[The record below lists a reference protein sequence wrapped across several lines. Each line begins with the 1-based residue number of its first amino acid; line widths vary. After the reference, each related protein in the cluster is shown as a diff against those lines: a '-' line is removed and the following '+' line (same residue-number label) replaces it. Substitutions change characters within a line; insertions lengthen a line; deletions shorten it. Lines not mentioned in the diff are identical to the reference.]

1 MKKLE
6 KIVKNLLRPFIT
18 IWTRPVIDGYY
29 GGIWK
34 YRDHLKKHQT
44 KLGMVLYNHYL
55 TEYGA
60 WVGIEAEIAGEPRCP
75 HGCFGLFISKAAT
88 IGKNCV
94 IFQHVTIGSVTT
106 AGSKHIGA
114 PTIGDNVYIGAGAK
128 IIGNIHVGDG
138 VRIGANCVV
147 VNDVPANSIVYMSG
161 STIIQKEEKMD
172 NTFSIECL
180 TEKEK
185 GI

>member
-1 MKKLE
+1 MNQY
-6 KIVKNLLRPFIT
+6 VKSDLYRYCGNT
-18 IWTRPVIDGYY
+18 S
-29 GGIWK
+29 WK
-34 YRDHLKKHQT
+34 S
-44 KLGMVLYNHYL
+44 
-55 TEYGA
+55 
-60 WVGIEAEIAGEPRCP
+60 
-75 HGCFGLFISKAAT
+75 FISAYLRIRSFRFQVAFRLVNASGFHKILGKVLWLIRDRSIDIPKET
-88 IGKNCV
+88 KIGYGLYIGHGYIVVNRTAV
-94 IFQHVTIGSVTT
+94 IGNNVNLSQYTTIGSNSNH
-106 AGSKHIGA
+106 AAH
-114 PTIGDNVYIGAGAK
+114 IGDNVYIGAGAK

>member
-1 MKKLE
+1 MKKLVR
-6 KIVKNLLRPFIT
+6 ILKNLFRPFIT

-34 YRDHLKKHQT
+34 YRDHLKKHHT
-44 KLGMVLYNHYL
+44 KLGMVLYNHYF

-75 HGCFGLFISKAAT
+75 HGCFGLFISKAAK
-88 IGKNCV
+88 IGTNCV
-94 IFQHVTIGSVTT
+94 IFQQVTIGSVTT

-128 IIGNIHVGDG
+128 IIGNVKVGNNS
-138 VRIGANCVV
+138 RIGANCVV
-147 VNDVPANSIVYMSG
+147 TKDIPSNSVAYLSG
-161 STIIQKEEKMD
+161 LQVVVKDRQQD
-172 NTFSIECL
+172 NNFSIECL
-180 TEKEK
+180 EN
-185 GI
+185 

>member
-1 MKKLE
+1 MKKLVR
-6 KIVKNLLRPFIT
+6 ILKNLFRPFIT

-44 KLGMVLYNHYL
+44 KLGMVLYNRYL

-60 WVGIEAEIAGEPRCP
+60 WVGIEAEITGEPRCP
-75 HGCFGLFISKAAT
+75 HGCFGLFISKAAK
-88 IGKNCV
+88 IGTNCV

-106 AGSKHIGA
+106 TGSKHIGA

-128 IIGNIHVGDG
+128 IIGKVKVGNNS
-138 VRIGANCVV
+138 RIGANCVV
-147 VNDVPANSIVYMSG
+147 TKDIPANSVAYLSGLQIVVKDR
-161 STIIQKEEKMD
+161 QQD
-172 NTFSIECL
+172 NNFSIECL
-180 TEKEK
+180 EK
-185 GI
+185 